1 MQIVMQILKPT
12 VAVFLDTR
20 RIKKDLT
27 YPVKL
32 RITYNRVPKYYN
44 IGVDVTEENFDLI
57 ENSSKLKTLKD
68 LDLKRKLNTLKV
80 KFGSI
85 EARVTDLIKEM
96 DEFSFEL
103 FEESFFKK
111 ATPLK
116 RVELFDFFQKLIDSL
131 MKEDR
136 IGTAS
141 NYRCAMTSLKKFN
154 PKLTFKDVNP
164 QCLKSF
170 EKWMLDNGNSI
181 STVGIYLRP
190 LRMVF
195 NAAIADNIISREIY
209 PFGLRKYKIPSS
221 KNTKKAL
228 TSAELK
234 LLFNYK
240 PLEGTWYEKAKD
252 FFLFS
257 YLCNGMNMKDILHL
271 KKGDIDNGYIR
282 FTRAKT
288 VNTNRANSSK
298 ISIYITD
305 AVRVIIQKWQAS
317 GNNQDDYLFPFI
329 QNLASPI
336 KRQADTQ
343 QFIKMVNK
351 YLKEIVAQLGIN
363 KQVTTYY
370 ARHSF
375 ATVLKRSGVST
386 EVISESL
393 GHSNIHT
400 TTSYLDS
407 FDDDSKKELALSLIP
422 T

>member
-1 MQIVMQILKPT
+1 MQILKPT
-12 VAVFLDTR
+12 VAIFLDTR
-20 RIKKDLT
+20 RIKKDFT

-32 RITYNRVPKYYN
+32 RITYGRVPKYYN
-44 IGVDVTEENFDLI
+44 IGVDVSEENFDLI
-57 ENSSKLKTLKD
+57 ENASKLKSLKD
-68 LDLKRKLNTLKV
+68 LDLRRSLNTIKV
-80 KFGSI
+80 KCNSI
-85 EARVTDLIKEM
+85 ETKATDLIKEM

-103 FEESFFKK
+103 FEETFFKK

-116 RVELFDFFQKLIDSL
+116 KVELFEFFEKLIDNL
-131 MKEDR
+131 MKEER

-141 NYRCAMTSLKKFN
+141 SYRCAMTSLKKYN
-154 PKLTFKDVNP
+154 PDLRFKDVNP
-164 QCLKSF
+164 QCLKGF

-195 NAAIADNIISREIY
+195 NAAIADNIISRDIY

-234 LLFNYK
+234 LLFDFK
-240 PLEGTWYEKAKD
+240 PIEGTWHEKATD
-252 FFLFS
+252 FFLLS

-271 KKGDIDNGYIR
+271 RNRDIDKDFIR

-298 ISIYITD
+298 ISFFITID
-305 AVRVIIQKWQAS
+305 IKQIIEKWRCD
-317 GNNQDDYLFPFI
+317 NENPDDYVFPFI
-329 QNLASPI
+329 SKSSTPI

-351 YLKEIVAQLGIN
+351 YLKEIVVQLGID
-363 KQVTTYY
+363 KPVTTYY

-375 ATVLKRSGVST
+375 ATRLKMLGKST

-393 GHSNIHT
+393 GHSNIKT

-407 FDDDSKKELALSLIP
+407 FDDDSKKEIALSLRP
-422 T
+422 S